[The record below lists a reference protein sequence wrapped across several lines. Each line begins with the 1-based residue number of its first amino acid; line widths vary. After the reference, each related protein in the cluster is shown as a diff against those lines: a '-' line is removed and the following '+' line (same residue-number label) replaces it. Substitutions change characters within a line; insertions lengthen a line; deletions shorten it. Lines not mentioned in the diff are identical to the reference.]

1 MLVSKLPIKLVAAT
15 LALCV
20 GTSMPYVSYAAANS
34 SVPGSAGDPFA
45 AAPITLDATAAVVNN
60 DIILESELDAAQAEV
75 EQNFKQ
81 RGAQVDPISARR
93 AALEQ
98 LVTRSIALQQGKQ
111 YGLNLTDTQID
122 QALAQTASSSNT
134 SVDSILKS
142 YGNVSLAEARQQFA
156 NDLIIN
162 EVRTNQVRRR
172 IRISDAEV
180 SLLAKSL
187 REIGSIEPSYH
198 LAQII
203 LPLNARAS
211 AGEVNRVTAI
221 ANSIKRESRN
231 GTDFNLLAAQYAQG
245 STAAQVGD
253 LGYVPESQVPV
264 PFLPALLK
272 ANTGDVLGPFRSP
285 FGLHLIKLYDVVNQA
300 VEPITTYKARHIL
313 LTTSVIFSDQ
323 AAYNELSALRSRIVS
338 NEISFADAAKQF
350 SEDTVSAALGGDLGY
365 APASRYDPRFAG
377 AMVALSPGQISQP
390 IQSSFGWHL
399 ILLEDRKV
407 DKDSQEAYEQRAR
420 ELIYRR
426 LFQEESQAWEREL
439 RATAYVHVTDPILL
453 SAGVEQSIN
462 SNANNSKLQ

>member
-203 LPLNARAS
+203 LPLN
-211 AGEVNRVTAI
+211 TP
-221 ANSIKRESRN
+221 K
-231 GTDFNLLAAQYAQG
+231 AQ
-245 STAAQVGD
+245 
-253 LGYVPESQVPV
+253 
-264 PFLPALLK
+264 LPPK
-272 ANTGDVLGPFRSP
+272 
-285 FGLHLIKLYDVVNQA
+285 VV
-300 VEPITTYKARHIL
+300 I
-313 LTTSVIFSDQ
+313 
-323 AAYNELSALRSRIVS
+323 
-338 NEISFADAAKQF
+338 
-350 SEDTVSAALGGDLGY
+350 
-365 APASRYDPRFAG
+365 
-377 AMVALSPGQISQP
+377 
-390 IQSSFGWHL
+390 
-399 ILLEDRKV
+399 
-407 DKDSQEAYEQRAR
+407 
-420 ELIYRR
+420 
-426 LFQEESQAWEREL
+426 
-439 RATAYVHVTDPILL
+439 
-453 SAGVEQSIN
+453 
-462 SNANNSKLQ
+462 